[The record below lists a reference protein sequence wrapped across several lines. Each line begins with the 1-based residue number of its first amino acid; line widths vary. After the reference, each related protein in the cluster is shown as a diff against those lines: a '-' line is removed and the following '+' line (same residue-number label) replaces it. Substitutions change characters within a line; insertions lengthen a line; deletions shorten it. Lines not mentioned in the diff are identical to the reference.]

1 MSKRKQVLEK
11 PEALSKKPSD
21 VLQKCITGCKGW
33 PIITDNSSGEILC
46 GSCGRV
52 LEERFLETVPLFEHD
67 SIDSPKKQFGLANS
81 LTMYDMNMTTIMSD
95 RDGMG
100 KSLSSMNK
108 IAFYRL
114 KILNTRS
121 TIAAKNKTLRSA
133 LLFLNMLQMKLALP
147 DTVAE
152 NSALLYRKA
161 MRAKM
166 TIGRKSKNLM
176 CACIYA
182 ACKQSG
188 VPRSLGEISLTS
200 NIGKKELGRT
210 YRSLVE
216 EMDLSLEP
224 FGSVEFL
231 AKIANEAKVSAQSQ
245 RSALEILS
253 TLEKEGLTR
262 GKNPKAMAAA
272 SLYLA
277 CILNAEQKTQS
288 EITRA
293 SGVTSTTIRARYY
306 EIKKFILG
314 PEER

>member
-1 MSKRKQVLEK
+1 MSKRKQVLAR
-11 PEALSKKPSD
+11 PEISKKSSSEHA
-21 VLQKCITGCKGW
+21 CITSGCKGW

-52 LEERFLETVPLFEHD
+52 LEERSAETVPLFEHD
-67 SIDSPKKQFGLANS
+67 SVDSQKRNFGLANS

-100 KSLSSMNK
+100 KSLPSVNK
-108 IAFYRL
+108 NAFYRL

-121 TIAAKNKTLRSA
+121 AVAAKNKTLRSA
-133 LLFLNMLQMKLALP
+133 LVFLNVLQVKLALP
-147 DTVAE
+147 DSVAE
-152 NSALLYRKA
+152 NSAHLYRKA
-161 MRAKM
+161 MKEKM
-166 TIGRKSKNLM
+166 TVGRKSKNLV
-176 CACIYA
+176 CACVYV
-182 ACKQSG
+182 ACKQAG

-210 YRSLVE
+210 YRTLVE
-216 EMDLSLEP
+216 EMSLSLEP
-224 FGSVEFL
+224 FSSVEFL
-231 AKIANEAKVSAQSQ
+231 AKVANEAQVSEKSQ
-245 RSALEILS
+245 RNALEMLL
-253 TLEKEGLTR
+253 TLENAGMTR
-262 GKNPKAMAAA
+262 GRNPKAMAAA
-272 SLYLA
+272 TLYLS
-277 CILNAEQKTQS
+277 CILNAEQKSQS

>member
-11 PEALSKKPSD
+11 PEALAKKPSD
-21 VLQKCITGCKGW
+21 VLQKCITTGCKGW

-52 LEERFLETVPLFEHD
+52 LEERSLDTVPLFEYD
-67 SIDSPKKQFGLANS
+67 SDSRKKQFGLANS
-81 LTMYDMNMTTIMSD
+81 FTMYDMNMTTIMSD
-95 RDGMG
+95 KDGMG
-100 KSLSSMNK
+100 RTLSSINK
-108 IAFYRL
+108 TAFYRL

-121 TIAAKNKTLRSA
+121 NIAAKNKTLHSA

-147 DTVAE
+147 DSVTE

-188 VPRSLGEISLTS
+188 VPRSLGEISFTS

-224 FGSVEFL
+224 FGSAEFL
-231 AKIANEAKVSAQSQ
+231 AKIANEAQVSAKSQ

-262 GKNPKAMAAA
+262 GRNPKAMAAA

-314 PEER
+314 PEAR